1 MKIRHLKRH
10 VEVSQSAPAPLREKT
25 TTIKTDTHEIIVV
38 ARRSKELIR
47 MWCKVCGIEVDML
60 NPEEAAA
67 IAQVST
73 RTIYRWI
80 EAGEI
85 HHVETGDHLLI
96 CPKQL
101 FATNLENETG
111 E

>member
-1 MKIRHLKRH
+1 MKIRQLRHLRRH
-10 VEVSQSAPAPLREKT
+10 VEVSQSAPDHGKEKT
-25 TTIKTDTHEIIVV
+25 TTIKTETHEVLVV
-38 ARRSKELIR
+38 ARRSNQLIR
-47 MWCKVCGIEVDML
+47 MWCEECGIEVDML

-80 EAGEI
+80 EAGQI
-85 HHVETGDHLLI
+85 HHVETQECLLV

-101 FATNLENETG
+101 LR
-111 E
+111 

>member
-1 MKIRHLKRH
+1 
-10 VEVSQSAPAPLREKT
+10 
-25 TTIKTDTHEIIVV
+25 
-38 ARRSKELIR
+38 
-47 MWCKVCGIEVDML
+47 MWCEECGIEVDML

-85 HHVETGDHLLI
+85 HHVETQECLLV

-101 FATNLENETG
+101 LP
-111 E
+111 